1 MDNKKQEKSITNSD
15 FEKGKTQNDYKFLV
29 NLFIRFMD
37 NKEQEIDISSLEFDK
52 GKIRNDYKFLVQ
64 KLKNIKEI
72 ITLLEN
78 KFL

>member
-1 MDNKKQEKSITNSD
+1 
-15 FEKGKTQNDYKFLV
+15 
-29 NLFIRFMD
+29 MD
-37 NKEQEIDISSLEFDK
+37 NKEQEKDISTLESDNVQT
-52 GKIRNDYKFLVQ
+52 RNDYNFLVQ